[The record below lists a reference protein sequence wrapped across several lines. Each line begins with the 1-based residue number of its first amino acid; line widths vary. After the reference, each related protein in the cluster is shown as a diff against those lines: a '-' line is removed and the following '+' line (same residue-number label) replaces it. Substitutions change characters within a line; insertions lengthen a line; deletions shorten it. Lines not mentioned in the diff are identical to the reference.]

1 MSAAYKAIAN
11 TRPRVKRDVL
21 FTETRDGVLFH
32 NTQGGFRLAS
42 KSAYRFASLVV
53 PYLDG
58 TTRVSDLCE
67 SLPDAQRAMV
77 ADLVTALLERGFAR
91 DVQEPQEP
99 EALLP
104 AAVRERFAPQIS
116 YVQHHEDRANERFRR
131 FRDARV
137 VILGDDRV
145 ARWCALSILRN
156 GGAAVAVLPSLD
168 APQNAFGEILAEAE
182 ALVAQ
187 GVAAEVTVLPSPDG
201 LFGWDDLTA
210 FDMVICTGTDASRQ
224 VLRLLE
230 TGVPRGRR
238 LLSVTSFGPRAVVGP
253 LMTDES
259 PSCWACAVL
268 RLGANDTAGHAA
280 EVWSGICLPD
290 AGLPAAAPGRHL
302 SAMLGNLLGYEV
314 FREFTG
320 VLPGDTAGR
329 VVVQDFASLDL
340 TAQQILPHPAC
351 PFCCTKEAARDAVE
365 AGGADLRGV
374 VLTAPSVS
382 SVVTADAADKLVD
395 ELNDRSAL
403 VGATGGVFIRFD
415 DDAPTQLPLKVTRVE
430 LGVGGGERRSIA
442 AFDVHHV
449 AGARMRALQAA
460 AAVYAEHVVPLTGVL
475 SGDSPAEDRTA
486 LRNVAPRDLGT
497 FSSLGGDEDTVG
509 HWVVATSVLTG
520 DRVLVPAAAVRPFGQ
535 YNGERMFEPT
545 SAGTGVGD
553 TAGEAAYQGLF
564 SAICHQALRQAIA
577 GARKAVRVAPASLV
591 ADAELAFLAAS
602 ASNLGLEA
610 ELLDLSDAERG
621 SARVL
626 LAYAVDPKTGQARWA
641 ATADA
646 GFKRAA
652 TTALR
657 DLVGQFQLAAELP
670 EGEEVD
676 LGDRLF
682 DSFDAR
688 ALAVSGVVAADLDAA
703 ATVEEI
709 LGGLRT
715 AGRDVLAVPST
726 SADLRSNRTVVLRV
740 LLTGEQS

>member
-1 MSAAYKAIAN
+1 M
-11 TRPRVKRDVL
+11 L

-32 NTQGGFRLAS
+32 NTQGGFHLAS
-42 KSAYRFASLVV
+42 KSAYRFAALIV

-67 SLPDAQRAMV
+67 GLPDAQRVMV
-77 ADLVTALLERGFAR
+77 ADLVKALLERGFAR
-91 DVQEPQEP
+91 DVQQLQEP

-104 AAVRERFAPQIS
+104 TEVRERFAPQIS
-116 YVQHHEDRANERFRR
+116 YVQHHEDRAEERFRR

-137 VILGDDRV
+137 AILGDDQV

-168 APQNAFGEILAEAE
+168 VPQNAFGEILAEAE
-182 ALVAQ
+182 ALRAE
-187 GVAAEVTVLPSPDG
+187 GIAAEVTVLPSKAG
-201 LFGWDDLTA
+201 LFGWDDLAA
-210 FDMVICTGTDASRQ
+210 FDMVVCAGTDASRQ
-224 VLRLLE
+224 VFRLLE
-230 TGVPRGRR
+230 TGVPRSRR
-238 LLSVTSFGPRAVVGP
+238 LLSVTSFGSRAVVGP

-268 RLGANDTAGHAA
+268 RLGANDAAGHAA
-280 EVWSGICLPD
+280 EVWSGICLPG

-320 VLPGDTAGR
+320 VLPVDTAGR

-351 PFCCTKEAARDAVE
+351 PFCRTKEAARDAAE
-365 AGGADLRGV
+365 ADAADLQGV
-374 VLTAPSVS
+374 VLTAPTVS
-382 SVVTADAADKLVD
+382 SVVTADAADTLVN
-395 ELNDRSAL
+395 ELNERSTL

-430 LGVGGGERRSIA
+430 LGVGGGERRSVA

-449 AGARMRALQAA
+449 AGARIRGLQAA
-460 AAVYAEHVVPLTGVL
+460 AAVYVEHVAPLTRVL
-475 SGDSPAEDRTA
+475 SGDSLAEADAA
-486 LRNVAPRDLGT
+486 LRSVAPRELGT
-497 FSSLGGDEDTVG
+497 FSGLGGDQDAVG
-509 HWVVATSVLTG
+509 DWVVATSLLTG

-553 TAGEAAYQGLF
+553 TVGEAAYQGLF
-564 SAICHQALRQAIA
+564 SALCHQAMRQAIV
-577 GARKAVRVAPASLV
+577 GARKALRVTPASLD

-602 ASNLGLEA
+602 AANLGLEA
-610 ELLDLSDAERG
+610 DLLDLSDAERG
-621 SARVL
+621 SARIL
-626 LAYAVDPKTGQARWA
+626 LAHAVDPKTGEARWA
-641 ATADA
+641 AAADA

-652 TTALR
+652 TAALR
-657 DLVGQFQLAAELP
+657 DLVGQFQLAAEVP
-670 EGEEVD
+670 EGEQVD

-688 ALAVSGVVAADLDAA
+688 ALAVAGEAVADLGAA
-703 ATVEEI
+703 GTVEEV
-709 LGGLRT
+709 LDGLRA
-715 AGRDVLAVPST
+715 AGRDVLAVPNT
-726 SADLRSNRTVVLRV
+726 SGDLRSNRTVALRV
-740 LLTGEQS
+740 LLAGEPS